1 MTEGRRRVVD
11 IHLQDF
17 PMKGMEI
24 RQVRIE
30 GPCGARSGGPSDEND
45 LEAASRQLL
54 WDRSL
59 AQFLS
64 RDGGTRRARFFLR
77 HIWMIIGTVVIL
89 EFFLTIW
96 GVASVGS
103 VSAFSPVRP
112 HRFLVSTKSIATF
125 TILNAAKKKKKSPT
139 PSSDLLNS
147 FGVMFGKNNKSSME
161 SGIETALLL
170 IDEKRQKQWKA
181 DMEKEFPFIP
191 ATALDICLDCLTDAF
206 SSIAPSQLKSALRPG
221 GLEKIRPELEETIV
235 DAMEKYYMIKNI
247 PLKPSAKTELL
258 QYLVNLGLDYA
269 LKDVEKALAD
279 PVERLQALGLQK
291 RQITRYMT
299 RKQLLWFR
307 IRYRPLQTAAILS
320 GTALVSF
327 SCYRE
332 CRRTVLLSNISDVG
346 AAFLFSIGGMATELA
361 ALFASER
368 EKSHILKKV
377 HQIVSSSVR
386 GFVAK
391 LAILFSTMTETSN
404 IFKK

>member
-1 MTEGRRRVVD
+1 MTEGRRDVD
-11 IHLQDF
+11 IHLRDF

-24 RQVRIE
+24 KRATLE
-30 GPCGARSGGPSDEND
+30 GPCGPRSGGPSDEND

-54 WDRSL
+54 WDRSP

-64 RDGGTRRARFFLR
+64 RRDGWARRTRFFLGR
-77 HIWMIIGTVVIL
+77 IWMIMGTVVLL
-89 EFFLTIW
+89 ECFLKIW

-125 TILNAAKKKKKSPT
+125 TILNAAKKKKSP
-139 PSSDLLNS
+139 PSSSDLLNS
-147 FGVMFGKNNKSSME
+147 FGVMFGKKNKSSME

-170 IDEKRQKQWKA
+170 IDKKRQKQWKE

-206 SSIAPSQLKSALRPG
+206 SSIAPTQLKSALRPG
-221 GLEKIRPELEETIV
+221 GLEKVRPELEETIV
-235 DAMEKYYMIKNI
+235 DTMEKYYMIKNI

-279 PVERLQALGLQK
+279 PVERLQALEIQK
-291 RQITRYMT
+291 REITRYMT
-299 RKQLLWFR
+299 RKQLLWYR

-320 GTALVSF
+320 GTALAGY
-327 SCYRE
+327 SCFRE
-332 CRRTVLLSNISDVG
+332 CRHTGLLSKILDVG
-346 AAFLFSIGGMATELA
+346 TAYLLSIRVFAKIVQFGVQFKIRFS
-361 ALFASER
+361 
-368 EKSHILKKV
+368 
-377 HQIVSSSVR
+377 
-386 GFVAK
+386 
-391 LAILFSTMTETSN
+391 
-404 IFKK
+404 